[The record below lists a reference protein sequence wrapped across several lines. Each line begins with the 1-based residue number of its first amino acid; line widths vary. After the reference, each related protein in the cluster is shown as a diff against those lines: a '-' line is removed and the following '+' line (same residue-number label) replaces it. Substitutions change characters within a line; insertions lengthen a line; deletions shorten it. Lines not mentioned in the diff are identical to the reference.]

1 MTDIDLSAI
10 RARDAACA
18 IEYAPDSASDR
29 RALLKLVDEQV
40 AMLDEWHAM
49 NDGLH
54 ARIAEQDV
62 EIERLQTVAQEQR
75 HAADA
80 YATECKE
87 LRDWQRRAVN
97 ISAPF
102 AAWDLPHMAS
112 FEDDRPIFA
121 IDGRTVTIGDVRRLR
136 ALIEEAAMSE
146 CNHRPAMRVWE
157 AESASLT

>member
-1 MTDIDLSAI
+1 MTDDLI
-10 RARDAACA
+10 RLARQYHVPAGAH
-18 IEYAPDSASDR
+18 YANCEADHLFC
-29 RALLKLVDEQV
+29 LLLRMAD
-40 AMLDEWHAM
+40 
-49 NDGLH
+49 
-54 ARIAEQDV
+54 

-136 ALIEEAAMSE
+136 ALIEEAGHE
-146 CNHRPAMRVWE
+146 
-157 AESASLT
+157 